1 MFSLTGFS
9 HTTLLSLHHS
19 RSCAPEIVLGVE
31 EVQLDSAEAD
41 DDANVPLSVVIQDAL
56 GLDID
61 NPADVDTI
69 SHCVESTE
77 KGPDDTLV
85 AAGEEEDIWAYINF
99 DSD

>member
-1 MFSLTGFS
+1 MALNEYL
-9 HTTLLSLHHS
+9 HTHHTLHD
-19 RSCAPEIVLGVE
+19 EIKNKMGVVLGVE

-41 DDANVPLSVVIQDAL
+41 DDANVPLSAVIQDAL

-85 AAGEEEDIWAYINF
+85 AAGEDEDIWAYINF